1 MVCIHPTPA
10 RALASGIVQEMWL
23 DGALRTP
30 MLEPSPPTIT
40 IAMAAKGHSL
50 RDRQISAL
58 KKLLSLNDNIN
69 EDDAETAQ
77 TNGGALGPAGSIIA
91 SDGDPLWKVL
101 VFDDLGRDVISSVLR
116 VSDLRAL
123 GITMHMHIGSSRHAI
138 PDVPV
143 IYLVEPTAQNLQ
155 NITND
160 LQKGLYSPAYLNFLS
175 SIPRPLLE
183 DFAEQTI
190 AAGTS
195 ESIAKLM
202 DQYLNFIVA
211 EPDLFNLGMQRDHTY
226 WALNSAATKDE
237 ELDRVVDRIVSG
249 LFSVI
254 VTMGV
259 IPIIRCP
266 KGAAAEMISAKLDR
280 KLRDHILNSKENL
293 FSSSARPASA
303 TGTPT
308 SRPVLIILDRNV
320 DLIPMLSHSWTY
332 QSLVHDVL
340 NMKLNRI
347 TIETPIDENN
357 PAKGTTKKAYDL
369 TASDFF
375 WSKNAAVP
383 FPQVAEDIDAEL
395 TRYKEDAAAV
405 TKKTGVTDLEDLQ
418 NDTSASAQH
427 LKAAI
432 TLLPEL
438 RERKAV
444 LDMHMNILAALLTGI
459 KNRQLDNFFQIE
471 EGVMKQ
477 TKPQIMELIKDS
489 TKGDES
495 VDKLR
500 LFVIWYLS
508 TEQEVSRTEW
518 EGFEKALAEAG
529 ADTTSLPYIRQ
540 VRATTKMT
548 QLTTI
553 SNPATNQA
561 AASDLFG
568 RFSSISNRLTD
579 RLKETGVPTGL
590 SSNFESL
597 IGGIKNFLPA
607 NRDLTITKI
616 VESIMD
622 PSTAASSAI
631 AKTENYLYFDPR
643 SANAR
648 GTMPPPS
655 SIRSGAGGSGAPGGL
670 PGQNMGQTP
679 GTGASFGQRRQ
690 GFSEAVVFTVGGG
703 SMDEYGNLQE
713 WVARTGGDRARRRV
727 VYGSTEMLNADEF
740 IKQEL
745 ERLGKEVAS

>member
-1 MVCIHPTPA
+1 
-10 RALASGIVQEMWL
+10 
-23 DGALRTP
+23 
-30 MLEPSPPTIT
+30 
-40 IAMAAKGHSL
+40 MAATGHSL
-50 RDRQISAL
+50 RDRQIASL
-58 KKLLSLNDNIN
+58 KKILNLNETISQDEHDDPHANGLAPVGPLLN
-69 EDDAETAQ
+69 A
-77 TNGGALGPAGSIIA
+77 
-91 SDGDPLWKVL
+91 DGDPIWKVL

-116 VSDLRAL
+116 VSDLRSM
-123 GITMHMHIGSSRHAI
+123 GVTMHMHISAARHPI

-143 IYLVEPTAQNLQ
+143 IYFVEPNAKSLQ
-155 NITND
+155 NITAD
-160 LQKGLYSPAYLNFLS
+160 LQKGLYSPAYINFLS

-183 DFAEQTI
+183 DFAAQT
-190 AAGTS
+190 ATAGTA
-195 ESIAKLM
+195 EHIAQLF

-211 EPDLFNLGMQRDHTY
+211 EPDLFSLGMQKEHTY
-226 WALNSAATKDE
+226 WALNSAKTKDE
-237 ELDRVVDRIVSG
+237 ELDYVVDRIVSG

-266 KGAAAEMISAKLDR
+266 KGAAADMIAGKLDR
-280 KLRDHILNSKENL
+280 KLRDHILNSKDNL
-293 FSSSARPASA
+293 FNSKPASSA
-303 TGTPT
+303 GTPA

-320 DLIPMLSHSWTY
+320 DLNPMLSHSWTY

-347 TIETPIDENN
+347 TIETPVDEEN
-357 PAKGTTKKAYDL
+357 PAKGVTKKAYDL
-369 TASDFF
+369 TSADFF
-375 WSKNAAVP
+375 WEKNAALP

-395 TRYKEDAAAV
+395 TRYKEDAAEI
-405 TKKTGVTDLEDLQ
+405 TKKTGASSIEDLQ

-444 LDMHMNILAALLTGI
+444 LDMHMNILAALLSGI
-459 KNRQLDNFFQIE
+459 KNRQLDNYFQME
-471 EGVMKQ
+471 ENVMKQ
-477 TKPQIMELIKDS
+477 TKAQMLETIKDGS
-489 TKGDES
+489 KGDDPI
-495 VDKLR
+495 DKLR
-500 LFVIWYLS
+500 LFIIWFLS
-508 TEQEVSRTEW
+508 TEQEVSRADWTQ
-518 EGFEKALAEAG
+518 FEEALTAAG
-529 ADTTSLPYIRQ
+529 VDNTCLAYIRQ

-553 SNPATNQA
+553 NNPSQP
-561 AASDLFG
+561 ASQSGTTDLFG
-568 RFSSISNRLTD
+568 RFSSLSNRLTD
-579 RLKETGVPTGL
+579 RLKETGVGVPTNL
-590 SSNFESL
+590 ASNFDSL

-607 NRDLTITKI
+607 NRDLTVTKI

-622 PSTAASSAI
+622 PQTASTSAI

-655 SIRSGAGGSGAPGGL
+655 AVRAGASSSAPGSL
-670 PGQNMGQTP
+670 PGAAAALGVQTP

-690 GFSEAVVFTVGGG
+690 GYTDAIVFTVGGG

-713 WVARTGGDRARRRV
+713 WVKRTNEGRAKKRV
-727 VYGSTEMLNADEF
+727 VYGSTELLNAQEF
-740 IKQEL
+740 IKEEL
-745 ERLGKEVAS
+745 ERLGSEVP